1 MSVNFEYYKI
11 FYYVA
16 KYKSITQAASLLYS
30 SQPSIS
36 RMIKILEQELGCT
49 LFIRTRKG
57 VALTPEGEELFDHVA
72 PACEELFVGE
82 ELLSRSYGLQGDTI
96 RIGASETA
104 LRCFLFDNLELFYA
118 EHPAIKLKIY
128 NHTASEALENLKNG
142 NVDLAV
148 VSTPLELVPPMR
160 MTRLLPIQEI
170 CICGPRYQHLLDHAI
185 ELEELV
191 RYPLS
196 LSPKEPVRGLF
207 MRTFLSATARF

>member
-1 MSVNFEYYKI
+1 MR
-11 FYYVA
+11 
-16 KYKSITQAASLLYS
+16 SI
-30 SQPSIS
+30 
-36 RMIKILEQELGCT
+36 
-49 LFIRTRKG
+49 
-57 VALTPEGEELFDHVA
+57 
-72 PACEELFVGE
+72 
-82 ELLSRSYGLQGDTI
+82 
-96 RIGASETA
+96 
-104 LRCFLFDNLELFYA
+104 
-118 EHPAIKLKIY
+118 PAIKLKIY